1 MAKAGPKSKAR
12 ATGTTPASERPKPG
26 SSGRG
31 ANSAETRT
39 RLLDAAIEALVTD
52 GYASASARAIAG
64 RAGCN
69 QAVIY
74 YHFGSVD
81 DLLSQ
86 AVNRS
91 GQARLDR
98 YRAAMDGLSDPTAI
112 LGTWRE
118 LHREDIE
125 IGHIPALVQLLGGVA
140 SSETLRTGL
149 RDAVEPTTAFIR
161 ETIER
166 VIAASGLE
174 AIVPVDAAADAVFSL
189 YLGVELLTLV
199 DGDTERPEK
208 LLSAGQRFADQAS
221 QLFALLGVA
230 PKP

>member
-1 MAKAGPKSKAR
+1 MAKAGPKPTKSAAKATAKTKR
-12 ATGTTPASERPKPG
+12 G

-31 ANSAETRT
+31 ANSAETRD
-39 RLLDAAIEALVTD
+39 RLLDAAIETLVAD

-98 YRAAMDGLSDPTAI
+98 YRAAMADLTDPAEI
-112 LGTWRE
+112 LTTWRE
-118 LHREDIE
+118 LHQEDID
-125 IGHIPALVQLLGGVA
+125 IGHVPALVELLGGVA
-140 SSETLRTGL
+140 SSETLREGL
-149 RDAVEPTTAFIR
+149 KEAVEPSMAFIT
-161 ETIER
+161 ETIDR
-166 VIAASGLE
+166 VVAAIGLDGV
-174 AIVPVDAAADAVFSL
+174 VPVEAAADAVFSL
-189 YLGVELLTLV
+189 FLGVEMLTHV

-208 LLSAGQRFADQAS
+208 LFAAGQRFADQAS
-221 QLFALLGVA
+221 PLLALLGA
-230 PKP
+230 MPARSE